1 MPEGTQRYSR
11 TKMVLP
17 LRVWL
22 DEGAGETLSTQWVHT
37 IDISQIGCRL
47 GGLRTKLSPGQTIA
61 LQRGQQKIPFRV
73 IWSKHLAANEHHA
86 GMEAL
91 DYGRS
96 IWAVQ
101 LPLSPLAEDS
111 IEPSWATGD
120 SSATVAT
127 VPLAFVPEVS
137 ASTRSATDNWGLS
150 FGLLLLNLA
159 LGLSLYRGIF
169 YDWGLSFGLLLL
181 SLALGLSLYQE
192 RVAIQPPVPATI
204 PGRAPS
210 DSGE

>member
-1 MPEGTQRYSR
+1 MQEGTQRYSR
-11 TKMVLP
+11 TKMILP

-22 DEGAGETLSTQWVHT
+22 DEGAGETLSAQWVHT

-73 IWSKHLAANEHHA
+73 IWSKHLAANENQA

-96 IWAVQ
+96 IWAVE
-101 LPLSPLAEDS
+101 LPLSTTAEDS
-111 IEPSWATGD
+111 IETSWASED

-137 ASTRSATDNWGLS
+137 ASTRSATHNWGLS
-150 FGLLLLNLA
+150 FGLLLLNSA
-159 LGLSLYRGIF
+159 LVWSLYSGIF
-169 YDWGLSFGLLLL
+169 YEWALGFGLLLL
-181 SLALGLSLYQE
+181 SLTLGLSLYQG
-192 RVAIQPPVPATI
+192 RVAIQPPVPAPPITE
-204 PGRAPS
+204 
-210 DSGE
+210 DLDWDEQ